1 MTLLLPPSDDAPVIV
16 DAPSS
21 AAFLRLLPS
30 SLKANEHTRP
40 LMLRVPIDRSR
51 LIADLPLDSAPI
63 YARAERTAKQCK
75 CEFIQERTAKQC
87 KCEFIHS
94 LVGVGIYFGR
104 NITCARSRATP
115 CLRQFEHSLR
125 DKEVMWASVS
135 SEVEAD

>member
-75 CEFIQERTAKQC
+75 CEFI
-87 KCEFIHS
+87 HS